1 MRDEYAVKCQA
12 YDLISLVNDEYLK
25 VNNSLRK
32 GYAQLEHQNEKLKRE
47 VIELKSQK
55 LKASKPFVDL
65 TADDDSDVEI
75 IDEKKPDMIKI
86 PETESLKTSK
96 VVVIEVDDDNTS
108 EPKVEPK
115 AEAQQA
121 TEIFSIFDGLD
132 MKNTFSN
139 VNCQELQDI
148 EKFILDQM

>member
-47 VIELKSQK
+47 IIELKSQQ

-96 VVVIEVDDDNTS
+96 VVVIEVDDDTS
-108 EPKVEPK
+108 EPKVE
-115 AEAQQA
+115 ANEAQQA

-139 VNCQELQDI
+139 VNCQELQDF
-148 EKFILDQM
+148 EEFILDQI